1 MLACSRCGDPRVGYE
16 DAKLRLERGETKAAE
31 AETQRFLSCYPSES
45 SEWHWR
51 FISLKAEILHRQGS
65 DSDALAL
72 LKAEL
77 PPALASTDLPIR
89 RKLTQAMAS
98 AFTQQLP
105 DAERFLEDAERLAQA
120 GFKELLG
127 EVALKRG
134 TVAFF
139 RGDLESAGIAYQK
152 ALNLARENRDTF
164 LEAAALEGLGV
175 VATKE
180 EHYDEGID
188 WDRSALQLARS
199 VGAQQSVARTL
210 GNMGWCYRM
219 LGEYENALT
228 LYEQAE
234 EASKQAGVTGDQIYW
249 LTGIANVYSD
259 EHDYAAAEPVLKQAL
274 AIARSHDDKDT
285 VEVSLNDLSAIALET
300 GRVELAESYQKEAAE
315 VEQVN
320 PNQSEELQSGLMRSC
335 IDEKKGDHKLAEEG
349 LRRVISNAQANSSQ
363 KWEAEARLAQVYADE
378 SLNGRAEEE
387 FRHSLNTITTARS
400 SVQAEELRL
409 SFLST
414 AISFYG
420 EYIDFLVSR
429 GKIAEAL
436 QVAELSR
443 ARTLAEG
450 LTTGVKAPAIAAQKF
465 RPQEIAA
472 RSNAV
477 VLFYWIGEK
486 HSYLWAV
493 TPSKLTYFPLPASV
507 EIDPL
512 VKSYRQAILAGTDVL
527 SSGDGSGKR
536 LYEMLVEPARS
547 VIAKNS
553 RLIVVPGEG
562 LYGLNLETLIVPEPA
577 PHFWIEDVTI
587 STANSLALVSAGK
600 EAHGDEQ
607 KNLLLLGTPQ
617 SPNPDFPPLA
627 QGPVE
632 VQKVSAHFAEAKRE
646 VLLGRQ
652 ATPAA
657 YVSAAPDRF
666 AYVHFVAH
674 GTASLTRPLD
684 SAVILSGR
692 EDSYKLYAREIVA
705 HPLQARLVTISACN
719 GAGTRAY
726 AGEGLVGLAWAFLR
740 AGASNVIASL
750 WEVSDAPSTTQL
762 MDALYEGLDRGEDPA
777 SALRNAKLRILK
789 SNSNTVFRKPFYWAP
804 FQLYSVS

>member
-1 MLACSRCGDPRVGYE
+1 LGCSRCSDPRTGYN

-31 AETQRFLSCYPSES
+31 AETQRFLSCYPSEN

-65 DSDALAL
+65 DSDALAV
-72 LKAEL
+72 LKTDL
-77 PPALASTDLPIR
+77 PPELASTDLPIR

-98 AFTQQLP
+98 AFMQQLP
-105 DAERFLEDAERLAQA
+105 EADRFLADAERLAEA
-120 GFKELLG
+120 GYQELLG

-139 RGDLESAGIAYQK
+139 RGDLEGAGVAYQR
-152 ALNLARENRDTF
+152 ALNLARENKDTF

-259 EHDYAAAEPVLKQAL
+259 QHDYAAAEPVLKQAL

-300 GRVELAESYQKEAAE
+300 GRVELAESYQKEAAK
-315 VEQVN
+315 VEKVN
-320 PNQSEELQSGLMRSC
+320 PNQSEELQSALMRSC
-335 IDEKKGDHKLAEEG
+335 IDEKKGNHKSAEEG
-349 LRRVISNAQANSSQ
+349 LRRVISNSQANSSQ

-378 SLNGRAEEE
+378 SLNSKAEEE
-387 FRHSLNTITTARS
+387 FRHSLKTIATARS

-420 EYIDFLVSR
+420 EYIDFLMSR
-429 GKIAEAL
+429 GKVAEGL

-450 LTTGVKAPAIAAQKF
+450 LTTGTNAPAIAAEKF

-472 RSNAV
+472 RSKGV

-493 TPSKLTYFPLPASV
+493 TPSKLTYFPLPASA
-507 EIDPL
+507 EIDPV
-512 VKSYRQAILAGTDVL
+512 VKSYRQAILAGKDEL

-536 LYEMLVEPARS
+536 LYAMLVEPARS
-547 VIAKNS
+547 VIGKNS
-553 RLIVVPGEG
+553 RVIVVPGEG
-562 LYGLNLETLIVPEPA
+562 LYGLNLETLIVPEPT

-587 STANSLALVSAGK
+587 SMANSLTLVSAGN
-600 EAHGDEQ
+600 EAHRDEQ
-607 KNLLLLGTPQ
+607 KSLLLMGTPE
-617 SPNPDFPPLA
+617 SPNPDFPALA

-632 VQKVSAHFAEAKRE
+632 MQKVSAHFAEAKRE

-657 YVSAAPDRF
+657 YVSAAPERF

-705 HPLQARLVTISACN
+705 HRLRARLVTISACN

-740 AGASNVIASL
+740 AGARNVIASL

-777 SALRNAKLRILK
+777 TALRNAKLRILK